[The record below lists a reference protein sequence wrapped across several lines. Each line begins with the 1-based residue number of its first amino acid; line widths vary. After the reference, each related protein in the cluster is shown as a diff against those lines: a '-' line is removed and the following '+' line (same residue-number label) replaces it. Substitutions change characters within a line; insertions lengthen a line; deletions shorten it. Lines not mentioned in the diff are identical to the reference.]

1 MKHIDIKDQPTLT
14 FGRTFQITTNGIRY
28 RLFRSSVTVVVV
40 AVAIAFLMNV
50 LSESLVKRSLA
61 LQTRERVARLRMAA
75 FWVSQLTSPG
85 TPEEILFRVGSSD
98 PESVQVLEAARMGSL
113 SSQEIS
119 DYHVLASQA
128 LDYHAFFEK
137 LNYGR
142 RRALFHRASGI
153 AIFGW
158 LQEPANWNRFAT
170 ALDSMK
176 SVHLNTSLDQFQEF
190 LKDWPSV
197 YETTLAIQAG
207 RIKAIKEVRE
217 SLGEKPL
224 LEALIDVEG
233 DFGRVIRE
241 AGFLLPEE
249 EKGDISQ
256 QAERMRDMNLLKES
270 IANKDLRSR
279 IAGYL
284 DITTGEVNVAVLW
297 RLLRN
302 RDSAEWFFKKIEEQG
317 LSVGDLDSER
327 AIQLALSE
335 AEERSL
341 NRAELM
347 VATTSGGLMGIG
359 ERMTWLA
366 IASLIVCMVGI
377 SNAMLMSVTE
387 RFREIATLKCL
398 GALDSFIMLTFVLE
412 ACCLG
417 VVGAFVGALAG
428 AVIGLLRMA
437 VSFGGLLLSA
447 IPLQP
452 MALAIALSVL
462 LGVILA
468 AVASVYPSLKAARL
482 APMEAMRIE

>member
-1 MKHIDIKDQPTLT
+1 MKYIDIQDQPTLT

-61 LQTRERVARLRMAA
+61 EETTRRVERLRLAA
-75 FWVSQLTSPG
+75 FWVSQLTNPG
-85 TPEEILFRVGSSD
+85 TPEEIVLKVGSSEPD
-98 PESVQVLEAARMGSL
+98 SIAVQEAAQMGNL
-113 SSQEIS
+113 SSQALE
-119 DYHVLASQA
+119 DYHRLTVQA
-128 LDYHAFFEK
+128 YQYHAFFER

-142 RRALFHRASGI
+142 RRALVHRATGI
-153 AIFGW
+153 GVFDW
-158 LQEPANWNRFAT
+158 LFEQNNWNRFLSSLEA
-170 ALDSMK
+170 MK
-176 SVHLNTSLDQFQEF
+176 SIHLNSSLDEFQEF
-190 LKDWPSV
+190 LSHWHSAKK
-197 YETTLAIQAG
+197 TTLAIQAG
-207 RIKAIKEVRE
+207 RADAIRKVRE
-217 SLGEKPL
+217 YLGDTPL
-224 LEALIDVEG
+224 LEALIDVKG
-233 DFGRVIRE
+233 AFGTVIRD
-241 AGFLLPEE
+241 AGFLLSEDDLSE
-249 EKGDISQ
+249 VSL
-256 QAERMRDMNLLKES
+256 QARRMRDMNLLREAIS
-270 IANKDLRSR
+270 NSDLRSR

-284 DITTGEVNVAVLW
+284 DITTGEVNTTVLW

-302 RDSAEWFFKKIEEQG
+302 RDSAGWFFSRVKEQNIF
-317 LSVGDLDSER
+317 VGNLDPER
-327 AIQLALSE
+327 AMQLALSE

-341 NRAELM
+341 NRAELL
-347 VATTSGGLMGIG
+347 VATAKGGLMGMG

-398 GALDSFIMLTFVLE
+398 GALDSFIMLTFVME

-417 VVGAFVGALAG
+417 VVGAFMGALAG
-428 AVIGLLRMA
+428 SAIGLLRMS
-437 VSFGGLLLSA
+437 VSFGSLLLPA

-452 MALAIALSVL
+452 LAVSIAMSVA

-468 AVASVYPSLKAARL
+468 ALASVYPSLKAARL